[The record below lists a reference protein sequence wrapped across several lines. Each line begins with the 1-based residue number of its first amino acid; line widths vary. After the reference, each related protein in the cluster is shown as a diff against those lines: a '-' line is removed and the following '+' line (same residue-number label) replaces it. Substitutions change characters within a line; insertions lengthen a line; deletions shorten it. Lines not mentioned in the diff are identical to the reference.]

1 MGLTTPQDGFG
12 VYASKLRKVRA
23 IIRGKDALLEMQDC
37 LCQPQYSQTNEVA
50 RQRKIAYF
58 SRGQLFPATARTDV
72 SLTGMIWS
80 KEPVSELAPQLEYL
94 TDNADGEGCGLRDV
108 MQDVSDDV
116 IPLGRYFV
124 LVDMPM
130 QDTDE
135 SGNPIPPT
143 RAQQENGQFAPRL
156 IQYKPEQVF
165 YTRTGGNKCSL
176 QEVRLSEVVSVQNDK
191 SQFDW
196 EDKIYTRRLVLIDGI
211 YHNQRFD
218 ESDKII
224 SDVIPIANGSPLNYI
239 PGVIFGSDANTAEIS
254 KIPLLDLANLN
265 EGHFML
271 DCDNRENLHFH
282 GQGMTN
288 VYTSM
293 SGEEFNELNPNGL
306 DVGAKGKNM
315 LGTDDRVEILQIAAT
330 GAIAEEM
337 MRDEKRM
344 IASGAQLV
352 QNTNTNVT
360 LGAKEMEFGAS
371 TSSLK
376 RSAHNL
382 TSGANTLLM
391 YVSDFLNV
399 SQVSTYTLNSDFV
412 TDDMSPQM
420 IAEHLKSVQAGVMPR
435 ESYYQTARDVGFT
448 NEDDETLKQQLEDE
462 SLDFADGMS
471 EQDAISKAA
480 IQESS
485 GEE

>member
-1 MGLTTPQDGFG
+1 MSLTTPQDGFS
-12 VYASKLRKVRA
+12 VYVAKLAKVRA

-37 LCQPQYSQTNEVA
+37 LCQPQYSQSNEQA
-50 RQRKIAYF
+50 RQRKMAYF
-58 SRGQLFPATARTDV
+58 SRGQLFPATARTDA
-72 SLTGMIWS
+72 SLTGMVWS
-80 KEPVSELAPQLEYL
+80 KEPISDLAPQLEYL
-94 TDNADGEGCGLRDV
+94 TDNADGEGCGLRSV

-124 LVDMPM
+124 LIDMPM

-135 SGNPIPPT
+135 EGNSIAPT
-143 RAQQENGQFAPRL
+143 RAQQESGKFAPRM
-156 IQYKPEQVF
+156 IQYKPEQLF
-165 YTRTGGNKCSL
+165 YTRPGGGKCSL
-176 QEVRLSEVVSVQNDK
+176 QEVRVSEVVSVQTGDDGFN
-191 SQFDW
+191 W
-196 EDKIYTRRLVLIDGI
+196 EDKVYTRRLVLIDGI
-211 YHNQRFD
+211 YHNQRYTDKD
-218 ESDKII
+218 ELI
-224 SDVIPIANGSPLNYI
+224 SDVTPTANGAPLNYI

-254 KIPLLDLANLN
+254 KIPLLDLTNLN

-288 VYTSM
+288 IYTSM
-293 SGEEFNELNPNGL
+293 SGEEFNDLNPNGL

-315 LGTDDRVEILQIAAT
+315 LGTDDKVEILQIAAT

-337 MRDEKRM
+337 IRDEKRM

-352 QNTNTNVT
+352 QDTNTNVT

-376 RSAHNL
+376 RTTHNL
-382 TSGANTLLM
+382 TSGVNTLLK

-399 SQVSTYTLNSDFV
+399 SQVSTYTLNTDFV

-420 IAEHLKSVQAGVMPR
+420 IGEHLKAVQAGVMPR
-435 ESYYQTARDVGFT
+435 ESYFQTARDVGFT
-448 NEDDETLKQQLEDE
+448 DKEDYVLIQELEGE
-462 SLDFADGMS
+462 QLDFAGGMTE
-471 EQDAISKAA
+471 EQATTKA
-480 IQESS
+480 QSDTE
-485 GEE
+485 

>member
-1 MGLTTPQDGFG
+1 MSLTTPQDGFN
-12 VYASKLRKVRA
+12 VYVSKLAKVRA

-37 LCQPQYSQTNEVA
+37 LCQPQYSQANEKA
-50 RQRKIAYF
+50 RQRKMAYF

-80 KEPVSELAPQLEYL
+80 KEPISNLAPQLEYL

-116 IPLGRYFV
+116 VPLGRYFV
-124 LVDMPM
+124 LVDMPA
-130 QDTDE
+130 QDIDE
-135 SGNPIPPT
+135 EGNPIAPT
-143 RAQQENGQFAPRL
+143 RSQQESGQFAPRL

-176 QEVRLSEVVSVQNDK
+176 QEVRLSEVVSVQSDK
-191 SQFDW
+191 NEFDW

-211 YHNQRFD
+211 YHNQRYTDKD
-218 ESDKII
+218 ELI
-224 SDVIPIANGSPLNYI
+224 SDVTPVANGSNLNYI
-239 PGVIFGSDANTAEIS
+239 PGVIFGSDTNTAEIS

-288 VYTSM
+288 VYTAM

-315 LGTDDRVEILQIAAT
+315 LGTEDRVEILQIAAT

-352 QNTNTNVT
+352 QDTNTNVT

-371 TSSLK
+371 TSTLK
-376 RSAHNL
+376 RISFNL
-382 TSGANTLLM
+382 TDGANTLLR
-391 YVSDFLNV
+391 YVSEFLNV
-399 SQVSTYTLNSDFV
+399 SQV
-412 TDDMSPQM
+412 
-420 IAEHLKSVQAGVMPR
+420 
-435 ESYYQTARDVGFT
+435 
-448 NEDDETLKQQLEDE
+448 
-462 SLDFADGMS
+462 
-471 EQDAISKAA
+471 
-480 IQESS
+480 
-485 GEE
+485 